1 MQQTQRLFLSL
12 PLSLLYSKRA
22 RTTLFFRIIGR
33 RKPASIRPRGE
44 GVYVAEFTPQTEG
57 LHRIDINW
65 TDQPIRQR
73 YVLILFKEKNNINL
87 YSF

>member
-12 PLSLLYSKRA
+12 SLSPCSTQKEHAQLF
-22 RTTLFFRIIGR
+22 FFRIIGR

-73 YVLILFKEKNNINL
+73 YVLILSKEKNNIDL
-87 YSF
+87 